1 MKRNAW
7 HWGPRFPE
15 VVTACV
21 SVLSAAAFAAD
32 VTVIIDNVKENK
44 GAVHVV
50 IYDASSWMDGDP
62 NNFSGSQS
70 VDITKR
76 KDDGPL
82 VTHVELEPDRYCAF
96 VYHDL
101 NANEKLDKRLI
112 GIPKE
117 PYAFSGSFNERR
129 VPRFEEC
136 MFVIGEEAA
145 PAISVRLKK

>member
-7 HWGPRFPE
+7 HWGRRFPK
-15 VVTACV
+15 VVTGCI

-32 VTVIIDNVKENK
+32 VTVTIDNVKENR
-44 GAVHVV
+44 GAVHIV
-50 IYDASSWMDGDP
+50 IYDVSSWMDGDP

-96 VYHDL
+96 VYHDV
-101 NANEKLDKRLI
+101 NANDKLDKRLI

-117 PYAFSGSFNERR
+117 PYGFSGSFKKRR
-129 VPRFEEC
+129 IPRFEEC
-136 MFVIGEEAA
+136 VFVIGEEAA
-145 PAISVRLKK
+145 AAISVRLQN

>member
-1 MKRNAW
+1 MKRNGW
-7 HWGPRFPE
+7 RWGRSF
-15 VVTACV
+15 VRVAVGCV
-21 SVLSAAAFAAD
+21 AILGTAAFAANLTI
-32 VTVIIDNVKENK
+32 TVDNVKQNK

-50 IYDASSWMDGDP
+50 IYDAPRWMDGDP
-62 NNFSGSQS
+62 NNFSGSRS

-82 VTHVELEPDRYCAF
+82 VTHFEVEPDRYCAF

-101 NANEKLDKRLI
+101 NANDKLDKRLI

-117 PYAFSGSFNERR
+117 PYGFSGPFNERR

-136 MFVIGEEAA
+136 VFVVGEDAEAA
-145 PAISVRLKK
+145 IRVRLRK